1 MILVLLLLGLP
12 IIYFIFFKKNTKTE
26 LTKAEIKQ
34 QRSKKNKK
42 EENDRTS
49 STEKQVEEPQ
59 QKPQE
64 KPKKV
69 YEENKAIIN
78 HFRETK
84 EIVNYNFSADCSTI
98 VFHDEKKFYL
108 AFNSNFLEKNI
119 PIYSKTV
126 EYDVISDAAF
136 SKDKQIMVVA
146 LKNSKD
152 LIFYELKEDN
162 GKLKFFKLDKKIKTE
177 RKFDIK
183 RVIITKDGGFALT
196 SGTSQDTEIQIFDVT
211 KAAYL
216 HSIDINEIENEDMK
230 FNPECDYAT
239 ISTSLYELASI
250 HMSKVSNH
258 KKNSQTEEISL
269 KAEKKN
275 SVSVKEPIFQ
285 YDFTNSNNFFVV
297 LTKDSKIKLYQNYG
311 TFPESKSIHE
321 YKVSSAKATAASAY
335 VIQENHRLDGYFAYA
350 AGSSVVITDV
360 QGRELKSLPDVAD
373 SNVIAIKLVK
383 QGVKLLAI
391 TAGRDGKFNIIDT
404 SIQL

>member
-12 IIYFIFFKKNTKTE
+12 LIYFIFFKKNTKPE

-42 EENDRTS
+42 EETERSS
-49 STEKQVEEPQ
+49 STEKPVEEIQ

-84 EIVNYNFSADCSTI
+84 EIINFNFSADGSVI

-136 SKDKQIMVVA
+136 SKDKQMMVVA

-183 RVIITKDGGFALT
+183 RIIITKDGGFVLT
-196 SGTSQDTEIQIFDVT
+196 SGTSQDTEIQIFDTT

-216 HSIDINEIENEDMK
+216 NSVDINEIENEDMK
-230 FNPECDYAT
+230 FNPDCDYAT

-250 HMSKVSNH
+250 HLSKVSNH
-258 KKNSQTEEISL
+258 KKNSQTEEISM

-275 SVSVKEPIFQ
+275 SVSVREPIFQ
-285 YDFTNSNNFFVV
+285 YDFTNSNNYFVV

-311 TFPESKSIHE
+311 TFPESKTFHE
-321 YKVSSAKATAASAY
+321 FKVTTLKATAASAY
-335 VIQENHRLDGYFAYA
+335 VIHENHRLDGYYAYA
-350 AGSSVVITDV
+350 AGSNVVITDI
-360 QGRELKSLPDVAD
+360 QGKELKSINDVVD
-373 SNVIAIKLVK
+373 SNAIAIKLVK
-383 QGVKLLAI
+383 QGAKLLAI
-391 TAGRDGKFNIIDT
+391 TAGRDGKFNVIDT
-404 SIQL
+404 SIEI